1 MIRIPPHAPGEP
13 DWSLVVRSLAQ
24 VVVLSV
30 SLFAVGAV
38 ALAMID
44 DIREPERPGERFAA
58 VMDTAVQIANPD
70 YDFHGFSHD
79 GDDGSDRLSL
89 TGEPVAAGDG
99 ITEDIHG
106 RGVTYEVT
114 RDASGAVDA
123 GSALDIGDSALDQS
137 LMTLGERDQGQ
148 EKVRRQARK
157 RLDALPAAMNAVA
170 LVEFERP
177 LGAAQL
183 VDLARRH
190 GHCGMTTYVY
200 RPFGH
205 GNGLD
210 VENAVSWNTGM
221 IPFGLDTAGLPHEC
235 EKEPEAAL
243 ASFRSWVATLRPEDD
258 AGLRQL
264 ALTRAGLTD
273 AADKGVAHAFVAESW
288 TPADLRALL
297 DDPRVRTV
305 QVTDVAFN
313 LG

>member
-13 DWSLVVRSLAQ
+13 DWLLVIRSLAR

-30 SLFAVGAV
+30 SLFMFGAV
-38 ALAMID
+38 ALSMIAD
-44 DIREPERPGERFAA
+44 SRRPEQAGERFAA

-70 YDFHGFSHD
+70 YDFHGFSND
-79 GDDGSDRLSL
+79 GDDGSDRLRL
-89 TGEPVAAGDG
+89 TGEPLAAGDG

-106 RGVTYEVT
+106 PGVTYEVT
-114 RDASGAVDA
+114 RDASGTVDA
-123 GSALDIGDSALDQS
+123 GSALSIGDSALDQS
-137 LMTLGERDQGQ
+137 LMTLGERDQSR
-148 EKVRRQARK
+148 EKALRQARK

-177 LGAAQL
+177 LTAAQL
-183 VDLARRH
+183 VGFTRRH
-190 GHCGMTTYVY
+190 ERCGMTTYVY

-210 VENAVSWNTGM
+210 VENAVSWNVGM
-221 IPFGLDTAGLPHEC
+221 NPFPEADGLSHEC

-243 ASFRSWVATLRPEDD
+243 ASFRSWVAALRPEDE

-264 ALTRAGLTD
+264 ALTRAGLAE
-273 AADKGVAHAFVAESW
+273 AAGKGVAHAFVAESW
-288 TPADLRALL
+288 MLADLRALL
-297 DDPRVRTV
+297 DDPQVRTV
-305 QVTDVAFN
+305 RVTDVAFN